1 MSYTLLCYKKRLN
14 FYPNQRL
21 SLPENILH
29 WMYFFFL
36 SRLKSLQQVSVRA
49 WTVPEDA
56 QLTPDSDMDHL

>member
-29 WMYFFFL
+29 LDVLLFPKQAEFSAAGFCE
-36 SRLKSLQQVSVRA
+36 SLDC
-49 WTVPEDA
+49 P
-56 QLTPDSDMDHL
+56 